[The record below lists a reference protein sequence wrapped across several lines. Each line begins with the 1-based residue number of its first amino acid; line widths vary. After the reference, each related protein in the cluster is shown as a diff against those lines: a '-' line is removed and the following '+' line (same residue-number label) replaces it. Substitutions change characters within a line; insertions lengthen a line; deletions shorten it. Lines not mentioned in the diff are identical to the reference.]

1 MPADS
6 PIPLMGED
14 YFAWRMRYPDAAD
27 ELIQIVNRMYG
38 MRWQLVRP
46 GGNTAGANSVL
57 LDSAQSMILAAPL
70 QFAAPIAS
78 PTGGSVVDVECRA
91 ALTAIMAQL
100 RLTNQLPS

>member
-1 MPADS
+1 MAADS

-46 GGNTAGANSVL
+46 GGNTGGTNAVL
-57 LDSAQSMILAAPL
+57 LDSDQSMILAAPL
-70 QFAAPIAS
+70 QFAAPIANS
-78 PTGGSVVDVECRA
+78 TATAASVSTQ
-91 ALTAIMAQL
+91 LNLLLAQL
-100 RLTNQLPS
+100 RLTGQLPS